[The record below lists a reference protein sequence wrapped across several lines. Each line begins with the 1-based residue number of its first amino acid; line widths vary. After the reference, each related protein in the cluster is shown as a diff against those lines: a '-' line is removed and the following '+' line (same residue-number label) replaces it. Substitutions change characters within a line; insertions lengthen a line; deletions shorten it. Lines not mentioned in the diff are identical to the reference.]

1 MPSGE
6 GGKGS
11 NGPTSP
17 MAGTMQA
24 GGRGLDSGLAKT
36 APVGENLTQKTYRSY
51 RRSFLQAVS

>member
-17 MAGTMQA
+17 MAGSTQA

-36 APVGENLTQKTYRSY
+36 APVGENLTQKT
-51 RRSFLQAVS
+51 